1 MSGLNETPSGSRV
14 HIGIFGRRNAGKSSI
29 INAITGQDVA
39 IVSDVKGTT
48 TDPVAKAME
57 LLPLGP
63 VKIFDTPGLDDEGEL
78 GHERMK
84 RSLQVLNKSDIAL
97 LIVDGTEG
105 LGDLELEL
113 IERFKE
119 KKTPYLVV
127 YNKIDLM
134 DAQTL
139 AEVKANPR
147 YRPIFM

>member
-1 MSGLNETPSGSRV
+1 MNASVFCDVWQSGIQLRRQSKEGIFMSGLNETPSGSRV

-127 YNKIDLM
+127 
-134 DAQTL
+134 
-139 AEVKANPR
+139 
-147 YRPIFM
+147 